1 MQNLKNLGDVA
12 RLDKVNHIKPAKRN
26 DVKKLMKY
34 FVVPEDA
41 EDFYK
46 EVCKG
51 DDDHDSDEND
61 IPCSE
66 EDE

>member
-1 MQNLKNLGDVA
+1 M
-12 RLDKVNHIKPAKRN
+12 
-26 DVKKLMKY
+26 KKLMKY
-34 FVVPEDA
+34 FVVPKDA

-46 EVCKG
+46 EVCEG
-51 DDDHDSDEND
+51 DGDHDSDKDD